1 MYNYIMLLCLL
12 NTVLVFGILNDIWII
27 FCSLVLNLNKIFV
40 FIEWYNW
47 QKQFSDYWVPGIH
60 VHNDGMPLGPKGE
73 PYQTTEDDVP
83 ILNMNMTNYLW
94 FFFQLRGESSVWPQV
109 GDMSQVLPQFVILV
123 HFSPV
128 ISPTRLVK
136 LPVPKKPSINA
147 KRGSGHIALQNGF
160 PPQGLRL
167 AVVHQTYFWGNCLK
181 QDNQI
186 NGDNV
191 YIVI

>member
-1 MYNYIMLLCLL
+1 MYKYILLLCLL
-12 NTVLVFGILNDIWII
+12 NTFLVFCILNDILI
-27 FCSLVLNLNKIFV
+27 CSLVLILNNIFV
-40 FIEWYNW
+40 YIEWYNW

-60 VHNDGMPLGPKGE
+60 VHNDGMTLGPKGE
-73 PYQTTEDDVP
+73 PRNSDDRRWCAHFKHEYDQLLM
-83 ILNMNMTNYLW
+83 I
-94 FFFQLRGESSVWPQV
+94 FFQLRGESSVWPQV

-136 LPVPKKPSINA
+136 LPVPKKPSIDA
-147 KRGSGHIALQNGF
+147 KRGGGHIALQNGF

-167 AVVHQTYFWGNCLK
+167 AVVDQTYFWGNCLK